1 MANSARVVLNVKR
14 PERMA
19 LANSRDRLMP
29 PMNPAYSK
37 TGGRTQDRLPA
48 PKSPPS
54 QVHPAT
60 ISTVKK

>member
-1 MANSARVVLNVKR
+1 MANSAKVVYNVKG

-37 TGGRTQDRLPA
+37 IGGRTQDRLPA
-48 PKSPPS
+48 PMRPTS
-54 QVHPAT
+54 QMHQTVT
-60 ISTVKK
+60 STVKK